1 MEENL
6 NELNMAEITGLEEG
20 LTDALAVIRVILSL

>member
-6 NELNMAEITGLEEG
+6 KELNMAEITGLEEA
-20 LTDALAVIRVILSL
+20 LTNALAVIRVIL

>member
-6 NELNMAEITGLEEG
+6 KELNMAEITGLEEA
-20 LTDALAVIRVILSL
+20 LINALAVIRVIL